1 MRILW
6 IPCLLCLFV
15 IACADPNKTLPITGN
30 VNLDGTPVGDG
41 NDALIRFEPTT
52 AKGNTGE
59 SFLKDGKYQV
69 NLVEGSYK
77 VLVTWNK
84 STGKKQKSAIAGPG
98 QETAQTVSVIPS
110 KYNSETT
117 LTAEINSGK
126 LTHNFDLKK

>member
-30 VNLDGTPVGDG
+30 VTLDGTPVGDG

-98 QETAQTVSVIPS
+98 Q
-110 KYNSETT
+110 
-117 LTAEINSGK
+117 
-126 LTHNFDLKK
+126 